1 MSVRL
6 DGDIRKLTKT
16 LKNFENTNFNEINKN
31 VAVGLRNSTLD
42 RFKKEQSPENKK
54 WEKRKYGNNRKKLL
68 KNTGILKNSI
78 KSKADKK
85 IATVGTN
92 LEYAST
98 HQFGAKNMRI
108 RAKNSKLLKFKI
120 GNRWISTKEVTVNI
134 PARPFL
140 GISDEDTQE
149 IKDVLEYYVEK
160 AIKG

>member
-16 LKNFENTNFNEINKN
+16 LKNFENKNFNEINKN

-68 KNTGILKNSI
+68 KNTGILRNSI
-78 KSKADKK
+78 KSKANKK
-85 IATVGTN
+85 IAIVGTN

-98 HQFGAKNMRI
+98 HQFGAKNRRI
-108 RAKNSKLLKFKI
+108 KAKNSKLLKFKI
-120 GNRWISTKEVTVNI
+120 GDRWISTKEVTVNI

-140 GISDEDTQE
+140 GISEEDKEE
-149 IKDVLEYYVEK
+149 IKDVLDFYVKK
-160 AIKG
+160 AIES

>member
-16 LKNFENTNFNEINKN
+16 LKSLEDTNFSKINKN
-31 VAVGLRNSTLD
+31 IAQSLRTSTLD
-42 RFKKEQSPENKK
+42 RFKRQESPENKK
-54 WEKRKYGNNRKKLL
+54 WEKRKYGNSRKKLL
-68 KNTGILKNSI
+68 KNTGTLRNSI

-85 IATVGTN
+85 VATVGTN

-98 HQFGAKNMRI
+98 HQFGVKNRRI
-108 RAKNSKLLKFKI
+108 KAKNSKLLKFKI

-140 GISDEDTQE
+140 GISEEDKEE
-149 IKDVLEYYVEK
+149 IKDILEYYVEK
-160 AIKG
+160 SIKG